1 MKPIDYKQYDTRWAS
16 ANYSAKGESKTIKS
30 SGCGVTCASMVIAS
44 LKDSSVTP
52 KTCADWSMANG
63 YKALNQGTFYTYF
76 VPQLKQYGIECKRL
90 NTSNLYKQPSASVH
104 KQVAS
109 ELKKGNWII
118 ACMGV
123 GTWTK
128 GGHYVLCYD
137 YDGTNV
143 YINDPASE
151 SQNRAVNKL
160 SVWQNEVKY
169 YWVVTVPE
177 QSKVTTTPSTTSTN
191 SSVKDVQAYL
201 NSSYGFKLSLDG
213 IYGKNTRK
221 ELIRALQSEIGA
233 SADGVFGV
241 KTKSLCKTIKK
252 GSEGDLVKIWQ
263 CYLVCRGYN
272 LKIDGDFGSI
282 TEKHTIALQNAYK
295 LVQDGIVGENTWY
308 ILR

>member
-1 MKPIDYKQYDTRWAS
+1 MKPIDYKQYDTQWAKS
-16 ANYSAKGESKTIKS
+16 NYSAKGERKTIKS
-30 SGCGVTCASMVIAS
+30 SGCGVTCAAMVIAS
-44 LKDSSVTP
+44 LKDGRVTP
-52 KTCADWSMANG
+52 RTCADWSMANG
-63 YKALNQGTFYTYF
+63 YKAFNQGTYYTYF

-90 NTSNLYKQPSASVH
+90 NTSNVYKQPSASVH
-104 KQVAS
+104 SQVVS

-143 YINDPASE
+143 YINDPASV

-177 QSKVTTTPSTTSTN
+177 QSKTTTSNNISSSG
-191 SSVKDVQAYL
+191 SSVKDVQCYL
-201 NSSYGFKLSLDG
+201 NSAYGFKLSLDG
-213 IYGKNTRK
+213 IYGKNTHK
-221 ELIRALQSEIGA
+221 TLIRALQKELGA
-233 SADGVFGV
+233 YADGIFGA
-241 KTKSLCKTIKK
+241 KTKSLCQTIKK
-252 GSEGDLVKIWQ
+252 GSKGDLVKIWQ
-263 CYLVCRGYN
+263 CFLVCRGYQ

-282 TEKHTIALQNAYK
+282 TEKYTIAIQKSYR
-295 LVQDGIVGENTWY
+295 LVQDGIVGKNTWY
-308 ILR
+308 TLR